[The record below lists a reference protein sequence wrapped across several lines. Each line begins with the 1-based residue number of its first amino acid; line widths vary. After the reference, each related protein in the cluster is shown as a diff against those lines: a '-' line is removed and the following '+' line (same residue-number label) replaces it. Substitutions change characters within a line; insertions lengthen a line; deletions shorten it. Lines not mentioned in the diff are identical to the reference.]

1 MTGVDTLVIVSCADS
16 GELHTLRLDASG
28 GLQPQ
33 QVLAPGGQLMPIALD
48 PQRRHLWV
56 ARRSEPLAVIALAI
70 APDSGWLRLLGETPL
85 PASMAC
91 LASDHSG
98 RWLFSASYGA
108 DLIAVQAIRP
118 DGLIAP
124 EATIHPTGRHAHCI
138 GADPANRQVL
148 ASALG
153 ADCLHRYHFDASSGQ
168 LTPAVPATIALPA
181 GSGPRHFR
189 FNATGDR
196 LYVLGELDARLHV
209 LAVAPDGTMALLQT
223 VPTLPPDC
231 SASPWAADLHLSPD
245 GRHLYSCERNSSSL
259 AGFAINAASGL
270 LRLIGHWP
278 TQSQPRGFAISADSR
293 WLVASGQTSHQISV
307 HRIDPDSGAL
317 TAGAVQ
323 AVGLNP
329 NWVELLPIGAA

>member
-1 MTGVDTLVIVSCADS
+1 MPSLCDTLVIVSCADS
-16 GELHTLRLDASG
+16 GELHTLRLDPSG
-28 GLQPQ
+28 GLRPQ
-33 QVLAPGGQLMPIALD
+33 QVLAPGGQLMPIALE

-56 ARRSEPLAVIALAI
+56 ARRSEPLGVIALAI
-70 APDSGWLRLLGETPL
+70 DPDSGWLSPLGETPL

-118 DGLIAP
+118 NGLIDP
-124 EATIHPTGRHAHCI
+124 HATLHPTGRHAHCI
-138 GADPANRQVL
+138 GANPANRQVL

-153 ADCLHRYHFDASSGQ
+153 ADCLHRYHFDAPSGR

-189 FNATGDR
+189 FNAAGDR
-196 LYVLGELDARLHV
+196 LYVLGELDACLHV
-209 LAVAPDGTMALLQT
+209 LAVGPDGLLLLQT
-223 VPTLPPDC
+223 VPTLPPD
-231 SASPWAADLHLSPD
+231 SSVPPWAADLHLSPD
-245 GRHLYSCERNSSSL
+245 GRHLYSCERNSNSL
-259 AGFAINAASGL
+259 AGFAIEATSGL

-278 TQSQPRGFAISADSR
+278 TQRQPRGFAISADGR
-293 WLVASGQTSHQISV
+293 WLVASGQTSHQVGV
-307 HRIDPDSGAL
+307 HQIDPDRGTL

-323 AVGLNP
+323 TVGLNP
-329 NWVELLPIGAA
+329 NWVELLPLGAA